1 MSIVALTPS
10 PGQELKVHRRF
21 IALYISQSTTN
32 RLLVLHATPCNAV
45 LFISFPDIR
54 LWVASHAFIW
64 SMKLSLSSWN
74 FSETTSHRSIRSLK
88 PFSNA
93 STAVVPS
100 TGLSALPTSYLAEL
114 SLTVCLDSN
123 VHELFR
129 GMGDRIATEFD
140 VRTCSKSILAMI
152 MQNN

>member
-1 MSIVALTPS
+1 L
-10 PGQELKVHRRF
+10 LKLPHVYCCADTKPR
-21 IALYISQSTTN
+21 AGTEGS
-32 RLLVLHATPCNAV
+32 TPCNAV
-45 LFISFPDIR
+45 LFICFPDIR

-64 SMKLSLSSWN
+64 SIKLSLSSWN

-140 VRTCSKSILAMI
+140 VRTCSKSILAMV
-152 MQNN
+152 MQNNEVWSKWAL